1 MERKAIIVP
10 SRAFGRVLAPPSK
23 SMAHRML
30 MGAGLSEAKCGGREA
45 GPGMRGQ
52 GHGHEWAGAWGE
64 GVLGEETG
72 QAGF

>member
-1 MERKAIIVP
+1 MSWGVGFPWELLSLMGV
-10 SRAFGRVLAPPSK
+10 
-23 SMAHRML
+23 